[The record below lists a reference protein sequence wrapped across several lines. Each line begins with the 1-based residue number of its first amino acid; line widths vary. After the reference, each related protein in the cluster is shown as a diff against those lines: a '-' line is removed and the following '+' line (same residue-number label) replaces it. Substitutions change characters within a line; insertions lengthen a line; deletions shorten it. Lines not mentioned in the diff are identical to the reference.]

1 MGFNMFARFFIL
13 CLFILAGCKEPE
25 TKNESFDKGVLA
37 ATETAFAKSMADR
50 SFDDFASFVAKD
62 AVFLNGGNPL
72 RGKEE
77 ILNHW
82 KAFFTEEKA
91 PFSWSPELAEVGG
104 VNIGT
109 TEGPVKNPD
118 GKVIARFYSTWQLQ
132 PDGKWLIVFDNGYD
146 VCK

>member
-1 MGFNMFARFFIL
+1 MGFNMLIRVCVL
-13 CLFILAGCKEPE
+13 CLLILAGCKKPE

-37 ATETAFAKSMADR
+37 ATETAFAKSMAVR
-50 SFDDFASFVAKD
+50 NFETFSSFIAPD

-82 KAFFTEEKA
+82 KSFFKEDKA
-91 PFSWSPELAEVGG
+91 PFSWSPELCEIGG
-104 VNIGT
+104 GNIGT
-109 TEGPVKNPD
+109 TEGPVKSPD
-118 GKVIARFYSTWQLQ
+118 GKIIARFYSTWQLQ
-132 PDGKWLIVFDNGYD
+132 TDGKWLIVFDNGYD